1 MKLPEGMELTGYAV
15 LKVPVRTVGQVIE
28 AADFL
33 RSIGVELGTLWPEF
47 ERGFMYIE
55 LVEGPAQ
62 LIECGDH
69 IPKDNVTVCDVL
81 LTTHE
86 HEEDKNQMV
95 AQFDWP
101 TKDRTKHA

>member
-15 LKVPVRTVGQVIE
+15 LKVPVRTVAQVIE

-33 RSIGVELGTLWPEF
+33 RSIGVELGTYVEG
-47 ERGFMYIE
+47 ERGVMYVE
-55 LVEGPAQ
+55 LAEGRAE

-69 IPKDNVTVCDVL
+69 IPKDGVYVCDVL